1 MSGWTPGR
9 PSKQDVESAEG
20 SVSQRQHLFTTKLI
34 VLFPINK
41 KKKTKQSVQHN
52 SGRTFC
58 CEMTDV
64 RQWTNLDAVEGAPAG
79 RALRPSSVRLNGRH
93 LSIVL

>member
-20 SVSQRQHLFTTKLI
+20 SVSQQQHLFTTKLI

-41 KKKTKQSVQHN
+41 TKQSVSTILERH
-52 SGRTFC
+52 FA
-58 CEMTDV
+58 V
-64 RQWTNLDAVEGAPAG
+64 R
-79 RALRPSSVRLNGRH
+79 
-93 LSIVL
+93 